1 MHLINSLLT
10 VAVLA
15 VTLSSARPLPRTS
28 DVKPSVSLNETSS
41 NATNVTVASTKNK
54 TLKEYSK
61 TTTKKPKSTT
71 KKAKTTGKKVK
82 TTGKKTKASK
92 TPKGAGVKTVTPAAT
107 ATSSSE
113 SLDSVGLLIGNA
125 AKESP
130 APTAPACT
138 QVGACLYKNP
148 SSATERNELPS
159 GSCLNNTGMYLYMQ
173 ADGNLVAYKGAK
185 SAIWSTGTA
194 STTGSY
200 VFRYSSSTGNFNMY
214 SGDSII
220 LPGDTWALSAA
231 GQTADSVCLLANGDF
246 GMFKGGLTGTKVV
259 SIVSTGEL

>member
-1 MHLINSLLT
+1 MHIVNSLLT

-41 NATNVTVASTKNK
+41 NATTVTGASTKNK

-61 TTTKKPKSTT
+61 TTAKKPKSTT

-113 SLDSVGLLIGNA
+113 LDSVGLLIGNA

-148 SSATERNELPS
+148 SSATEKNELPS

-259 SIVSTGEL
+259 SIVRAGEL